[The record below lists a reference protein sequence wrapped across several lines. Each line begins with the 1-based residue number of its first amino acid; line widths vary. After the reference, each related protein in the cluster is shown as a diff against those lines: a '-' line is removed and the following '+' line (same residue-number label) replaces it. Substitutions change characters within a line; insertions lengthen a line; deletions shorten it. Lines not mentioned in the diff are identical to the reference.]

1 MFFAIVIVIA
11 LYLAINV
18 VYIYAVPVTE
28 MKGAV
33 RMSEVATT
41 ALFGYQTSAWITA
54 VITISI
60 LGALNVV
67 TMIGPRIYYAMA
79 RDGVLFESLS
89 HVHPRFGT
97 PTGAIMLQAV
107 WACFLILTNTWGTL
121 FTYVSVVITLFSAF
135 TVGSVIVL
143 RYKRPDLKRPY
154 RLWGYPIVPLLFI
167 VVHLLI
173 VWGSIK
179 EKPIDSLSGFFIV
192 ALGIPIYFIWTLRG
206 NRRKQ
211 TSEIH
216 MRNNQDWKVGDW
228 NSGVFAF
235 VICLLIEIRGS
246 MAIRITKV
254 YTRTGDKGETAL
266 VGGKRVPKDSP
277 RIDAYGTIDE
287 LNSIVGLARVF
298 NEEKLNAGDAYRFL
312 DLALRQIQ
320 DELFD
325 LGSELATPDDFSYDG
340 MYRVSEREVKKL
352 EELIDECQK
361 ELGPLKS
368 FILPGGGRIGAYLHQ
383 CRTVCRRAERE
394 ILRLSRAEPLSE
406 WPLKYVNR
414 LSDLFF
420 VLSRWISKQTGD
432 QEYLWQRGLME
443 KPKAKK

>member
-1 MFFAIVIVIA
+1 MRSRVFGFAI
-11 LYLAINV
+11 YL
-18 VYIYAVPVTE
+18 
-28 MKGAV
+28 
-33 RMSEVATT
+33 
-41 ALFGYQTSAWITA
+41 
-54 VITISI
+54 
-60 LGALNVV
+60 
-67 TMIGPRIYYAMA
+67 
-79 RDGVLFESLS
+79 
-89 HVHPRFGT
+89 
-97 PTGAIMLQAV
+97 LQ
-107 WACFLILTNTWGTL
+107 
-121 FTYVSVVITLFSAF
+121 
-135 TVGSVIVL
+135 
-143 RYKRPDLKRPY
+143 LK
-154 RLWGYPIVPLLFI
+154 
-167 VVHLLI
+167 
-173 VWGSIK
+173 S
-179 EKPIDSLSGFFIV
+179 
-192 ALGIPIYFIWTLRG
+192 
-206 NRRKQ
+206 
-211 TSEIH
+211 
-216 MRNNQDWKVGDW
+216 QD
-228 NSGVFAF
+228 A
-235 VICLLIEIRGS
+235 

-298 NEEKLNAGDAYRFL
+298 NEEKLNAGDAHRFL

-340 MYRVSEREVKKL
+340 MYRVSEREVKKI

-368 FILPGGGRIGAYLHQ
+368 FVLPGGGKIGAYLHQ

-420 VLSRWISKQTGD
+420 VLSRWISKQTGE
-432 QEYLWQRGLME
+432 QEYLWQRGLQ
-443 KPKAKK
+443 KTPKNK